1 MMTAKIKTE
10 YLHGLTIKD
19 LLMFQYRHKQ
29 YEYIEWTTY
38 SGDKASCYTCSEFSH
53 APFNF
58 KSFSAYSEAGM
69 KARIDDMLDNIKN
82 YEESY
87 RLTVNA
93 TAVFYETLTY
103 KGD

>member
-1 MMTAKIKTE
+1 
-10 YLHGLTIKD
+10 
-19 LLMFQYRHKQ
+19 MFQYRNKQ
-29 YEYIEWTTY
+29 YEYTEWTTY
-38 SGDKASCYTCSEFSH
+38 TGDKASCYTCSEFSH

-58 KSFSAYSEAGM
+58 KSFSASTKQGM
-69 KARIDDMLDNIKN
+69 HARIDDMLDNIKN
-82 YEESY
+82 YEEID

>member
-1 MMTAKIKTE
+1 
-10 YLHGLTIKD
+10 
-19 LLMFQYRHKQ
+19 MFQYRNKQ

-58 KSFSAYSEAGM
+58 KSFSASTKQGM
-69 KARIDDMLDNIKN
+69 HARIDDMLDNIKN
-82 YEESY
+82 YE
-87 RLTVNA
+87 RLYKWKLNA

>member
-1 MMTAKIKTE
+1 
-10 YLHGLTIKD
+10 
-19 LLMFQYRHKQ
+19 MFQYRHKQ

-58 KSFSAYSEAGM
+58 KSFSASTKQGM
-69 KARIDDMLDNIKN
+69 HARIDDMLDNIKN
-82 YEESY
+82 YE
-87 RLTVNA
+87 RLYKWKLNA

>member
-1 MMTAKIKTE
+1 
-10 YLHGLTIKD
+10 
-19 LLMFQYRHKQ
+19 MFQYRNKQ
-29 YEYIEWTTY
+29 YGYTEWTTY
-38 SGDKASCYTCSEFSH
+38 TGETASCYTCSEFSH

-58 KSFSAYSEAGM
+58 KSFSTSTKQGM
-69 KARIDDMLDNIKN
+69 HARIDDMLDNIKN
-82 YEESY
+82 YEEID

>member
-1 MMTAKIKTE
+1 
-10 YLHGLTIKD
+10 
-19 LLMFQYRHKQ
+19 MFQYRHKQ

-58 KSFSAYSEAGM
+58 KSFSASTKQGM
-69 KARIDDMLDNIKN
+69 HARIDDMLDNIERH
-82 YEESY
+82 EELY
-87 RLTVNA
+87 RLNTY
-93 TAVFYETLTY
+93 TASVFYETLTY

>member
-1 MMTAKIKTE
+1 
-10 YLHGLTIKD
+10 
-19 LLMFQYRHKQ
+19 MFQYRNKQ
-29 YEYIEWTTY
+29 YEYTEWTTY
-38 SGDKASCYTCSEFSH
+38 TGETASCYTCSEFSH

-58 KSFSAYSEAGM
+58 KSFSTSTKQGM
-69 KARIDDMLDNIKN
+69 HARIDDMLDNIKN
-82 YEESY
+82 YEEID

>member
-1 MMTAKIKTE
+1 
-10 YLHGLTIKD
+10 
-19 LLMFQYRHKQ
+19 MFQYRHKQ

-58 KSFSAYSEAGM
+58 KSFSAYTESGM

-87 RLTVNA
+87 RLNVNA
-93 TAVFYETLTY
+93 TTVFYETLTY

>member
-1 MMTAKIKTE
+1 
-10 YLHGLTIKD
+10 
-19 LLMFQYRHKQ
+19 MFQYRNKQ

-38 SGDKASCYTCSEFSH
+38 TGETASCYTCTEFSCS
-53 APFNF
+53 PFNF
-58 KSFSAYSEAGM
+58 KSFSTSTEAGM
-69 KARIDDMLDNIKN
+69 KARIDDMLDNIKD

-93 TAVFYETLTY
+93 TEVFYETLTY

>member
-1 MMTAKIKTE
+1 
-10 YLHGLTIKD
+10 
-19 LLMFQYRHKQ
+19 MFQHRHKQ

-58 KSFSAYSEAGM
+58 KSFSASTKQGM
-69 KARIDDMLDNIKN
+69 HARIDDMLDNIKN
-82 YEESY
+82 YE
-87 RLTVNA
+87 RLYKWKLNA